1 MILKGLKKIG
11 YELFGRP
18 LMRLYAKIL
27 PYFPK
32 LHTQHLYRQ
41 RFGEKLDLNAPK
53 TLNEKVLWLK
63 FHEYHK
69 PIYTQ
74 CADKYRV
81 RDFVEERG
89 CGELLNKLYGVYTS
103 ADEIDFNTLPNQ
115 FALKCNHAAGFN
127 IICEDKHQLDIPK
140 VKKQLNDW
148 LQQDFSRKLS
158 EPQYREIPRRIIC
171 EKFIDNGSELPDDF
185 KFYCIN
191 GVPKVVMLCRERS
204 SGETKFYY
212 FDMNWHLLPFN
223 ETSREAIATSLE
235 IPRPDGFARL
245 TEYAKALSQGFIF
258 VRADFYLVN
267 NKPLFGELTFTPAG
281 GLDRTDREANIEI
294 GKMIQLPLKT
304 SSYT

>member
-1 MILKGLKKIG
+1 MVMIFKGLKKIG

-18 LMRLYAKIL
+18 LKRLYTRVL

-32 LHTQHLYRQ
+32 KHTQYLYQQ
-41 RFGEKLDLNAPK
+41 RFGKKLDLNAPE

-63 FHEYHK
+63 LHEYHK

-81 RDFVEERG
+81 REFVTERG
-89 CGELLNKLYGVYTS
+89 CGELLNELYGVYSS
-103 ADEIDFNTLPNQ
+103 AEEIDFDKLPNQ

-127 IICEDKHQLDIPK
+127 IICEDKSQLNIPK
-140 VKKQLNDW
+140 VKEQLDQW
-148 LQQDFSRKLS
+148 LKQDFSRKLS

-171 EKFIDNGSELPDDF
+171 EKFIDNGGELPDDF

-191 GVPKVVMLCRERS
+191 GEPKVVMLCRERA

-212 FDMNWHLLPFN
+212 FDMEWQLLPYN
-223 ETSREAIATSLE
+223 ETSREAMAKGVK
-235 IPRPDGFARL
+235 IPRPTGFETLIGYAR
-245 TEYAKALSQGFIF
+245 ALSRGFVF

-281 GLDRTDREANIEI
+281 GLDRSDREANIEI
-294 GKMIQLPLKT
+294 GKLIPVPFKKI
-304 SSYT
+304 